1 MWSMVKAEPDESRVW
16 TSTTVYN
23 YEAPLALFFCFFL
36 VLLSFCPFV
45 LFPLDLLICLF
56 VSPIR
61 KERAVIDPDIK
72 HDTKGN

>member
-1 MWSMVKAEPDESRVW
+1 MSLECGLVTME
-16 TSTTVYN
+16 YN
-23 YEAPLALFFCFFL
+23 DEAPLALSFGVFL
-36 VLLSFCPFV
+36 VLLSFCSFA
-45 LFPLDLLICLF
+45 LFFLDLLICLF